1 MSNILVFS
9 VKAILHATIILVFL
23 LQFFNLPAVFTFRLY
38 YLYSFNCRSQR
49 KDVYHLMIYAVI
61 CIEKTLLIHERNV
74 CEYTAISK
82 KTTQYRLRRNHE
94 LEIKPI

>member
-23 LQFFNLPAVFTFRLY
+23 LQFFDLPAVFTFRLY

-61 CIEKTLLIHERNV
+61 CIERTLLIHEKMYVNIPPFPR
-74 CEYTAISK
+74 K
-82 KTTQYRLRRNHE
+82 LRSTGSE
-94 LEIKPI
+94 EIMN